1 MPGIVTSV
9 RSVEPITVLSIAGSD
24 SGGGAGIQADLRTFA
39 AFGVHGTTALTAV
52 TAQNTTGVTD
62 VQVMSTSLVI
72 AQIRAVVDDFEVAAV
87 KTGMLGDADVVEC
100 VAEVIR
106 DGRLEHL
113 VVDPVLVSSTHH
125 SLMREGGVRAY
136 REALFPLATIITPNL
151 REAAVLCRVDVR
163 DISSLK
169 DMTALAHELFAL
181 GPRYVLVKGGHFA
194 AAGVDAP
201 VPDVLVGA
209 EGTVVLT
216 SPRVDTH
223 NDHGTG
229 CSLSAALCAGL
240 GLGRSVHDATR
251 DAKSFV
257 LSALQGAATWHLGKG
272 RGPLDHLGWNQ

>member
-125 SLMREGGVRAY
+125 SLMREGGGASVPGSTLSPSDDHHAQSSRGGGALSRRRA
-136 REALFPLATIITPNL
+136 
-151 REAAVLCRVDVR
+151 
-163 DISSLK
+163 
-169 DMTALAHELFAL
+169 
-181 GPRYVLVKGGHFA
+181 
-194 AAGVDAP
+194 
-201 VPDVLVGA
+201 
-209 EGTVVLT
+209 
-216 SPRVDTH
+216 
-223 NDHGTG
+223 
-229 CSLSAALCAGL
+229 
-240 GLGRSVHDATR
+240 
-251 DAKSFV
+251 
-257 LSALQGAATWHLGKG
+257 
-272 RGPLDHLGWNQ
+272 